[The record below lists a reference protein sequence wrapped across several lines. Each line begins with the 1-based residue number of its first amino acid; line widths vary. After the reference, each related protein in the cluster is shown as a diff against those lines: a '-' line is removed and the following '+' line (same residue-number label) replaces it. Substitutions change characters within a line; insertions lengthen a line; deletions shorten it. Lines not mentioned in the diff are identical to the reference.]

1 MDNDEVRRV
10 DFVAGQV
17 HSLIGFALAVVN
29 THPDPANLQA
39 HLEKADL
46 AAVSIAGGQ
55 LVSDD
60 FLKGMEDVAVRLR
73 VSVESAR
80 QRRGAART
88 DPR

>member
-1 MDNDEVRRV
+1 MDIDEVRRV

-17 HSLIGFALAVVN
+17 HSLIGFALAMVN
-29 THPDPANLQA
+29 THPDPTNLQA

-46 AAVSIAGGQ
+46 AAVSVAGGKF
-55 LVSDD
+55 VSDD

-80 QRRGAART
+80 QRRGVART